1 MLIINENELIH
12 TDDFN
17 DVIEHYGI
25 RGMKW
30 GIRSRHSNLKESHAY
45 YKKLDK
51 QASDISPAII
61 NPKHSLYNLAIA
73 KSYDAAA
80 NKAIYKSMMYET
92 LLKEKQDRAK
102 RKGKKL
108 KEKVARKLQDKAD
121 DKYYDY
127 LANNKFANQYY
138 YKHNRGY

>member
-1 MLIINENELIH
+1 MLIIHENELVH

-17 DVIEHYGI
+17 DVIEHFGI
-25 RGMKW
+25 KGMKW
-30 GIRSRHSNLKESHAY
+30 GIRSRHSNFKESHSY

-61 NPKHSLYNLAIA
+61 NPKHNLYNLAIA
-73 KSYDAAA
+73 KRYDAAA
-80 NKAIYKSMMYET
+80 NKAIYKSMMYDN

-108 KEKVARKLQDKAD
+108 KDKVVKKLQDKAE

-138 YKHNRGY
+138 DKHNRGY

>member
-1 MLIINENELIH
+1 MTEYYSIQS
-12 TDDFN
+12 FN
-17 DVIEHYGI
+17 DTIEHYGI
-25 RGMKW
+25 KGMRW

-51 QASDISPAII
+51 EAGDISPAII
-61 NPKHSLYNLAIA
+61 NPNHRLYNLAIA
-73 KSYDAAA
+73 KGYDAAA

-127 LANNKFANQYY
+127 LTNNKFANQYY
-138 YKHNRGY
+138 DKHNRGY